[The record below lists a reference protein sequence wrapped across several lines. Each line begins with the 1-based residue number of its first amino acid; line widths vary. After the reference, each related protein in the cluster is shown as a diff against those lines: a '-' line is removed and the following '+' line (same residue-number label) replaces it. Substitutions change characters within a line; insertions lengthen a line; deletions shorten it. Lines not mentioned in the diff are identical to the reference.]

1 MALFITPTS
10 VTATITVTKTLYD
23 IVSLTTLNTAISP
36 SPTANIANTT
46 PTFSTNGTTSTFSPF
61 ASLTSNSS
69 NITTSTT
76 TKKHHA
82 AFLVIIWLAIL
93 LMVMKSKS
101 SWLDFLRYDVN
112 SQIRAEREKRSA
124 ENQIREAEMKEQL
137 ERIDEE
143 EAAHKKKIK
152 DVDKSVAD
160 FYRIVRFRTRAMNF
174 LPKR

>member
-46 PTFSTNGTTSTFSPF
+46 PTFSTNGTTSTFSPMPLL
-61 ASLTSNSS
+61 SLP
-69 NITTSTT
+69 I
-76 TKKHHA
+76 A